1 MSRWTNLKSAN
12 LAALFS
18 LTHYRGKVLSRAVD
32 KAYGKKGWAFQ
43 KVIVTAF
50 DAQRY
55 CEERQLRVPPL
66 LLELI
71 ADEREYPQWLYDLT
85 AEWRVAR
92 VGMNARAK
100 ARQAAVP
107 KNLSK
112 DEWLARAEQR
122 PELERRGYLDDG
134 LPEEA
139 YIPDKWMIAGED
151 DGKDAKR

>member
-18 LTHYRGKVLSRAVD
+18 LTHYRGKMLSRAVD

-43 KVIVTAF
+43 KVVVTAH

-55 CEERQLRVPPL
+55 CEERKLRVPPL
-66 LLELI
+66 LLELV

-92 VGMNARAK
+92 VGITKRTL

-107 KNLSK
+107 TDLTM
-112 DEWLARAEQR
+112 DEWTARAER
-122 PELERRGYLDDG
+122 LPELERRGYLDDG

-139 YIPDKWMIAGED
+139 YIPDKWMLAGGDD
-151 DGKDAKR
+151 DG